1 MSIFRSRDYPSNFMS
16 KNSFNSMTYRNELNL
31 TTFRVDQKKKNFKK
45 KSIDQ
50 SKYDGEIKKIMQH
63 NKFLKDQISLLSMKN
78 TNIKNFMK
86 QIITSNNNKM
96 NKKDISTFIK
106 EYNEQVLF
114 NNKKVKLDVDKD
126 LNIYKN
132 IENDMN
138 NRISD
143 LLATKEEKEKTKFL
157 LENDHQRKDN
167 FIQIYSTCFKNIGS
181 VQEAERFRYL
191 NDEIYP
197 NDIDNYFSKYLDIYR
212 KNLLQT
218 TNDTKVE

>member
-138 NRISD
+138 NKMT
-143 LLATKEEKEKTKFL
+143 TKEKITLSKS
-157 LENDHQRKDN
+157 
-167 FIQIYSTCFKNIGS
+167 IQPVLKI
-181 VQEAERFRYL
+181 
-191 NDEIYP
+191 
-197 NDIDNYFSKYLDIYR
+197 
-212 KNLLQT
+212 
-218 TNDTKVE
+218 